1 MRDYSIRRNLSYMA
15 MAFSRPKQLID
26 AFLKETSFLYSIFPL
41 ILFTILF
48 EIAYV
53 LDYLFGTSGFFHILA
68 DILGIPDIQY
78 NLYQIFLFPIVHIVD
93 FLVFGGVI
101 YALSRLLRLY
111 KVNTIKSVFFFMF
124 IWNTIG
130 LLGFITENLA
140 AWWKLDFL
148 LYAQPIY
155 LMIYL
160 LYSMEF
166 FHKQAEI
173 TRRKSLVL
181 SVASVIVFILFRMIF
196 LG

>member
-1 MRDYSIRRNLSYMA
+1 MQDYSIRRNLSYMA

-26 AFLKETSFLYSIFPL
+26 AFLKETSFLYSVFPL

-48 EIAYV
+48 EITYI
-53 LDYLFGTSGFFHILA
+53 LDYLFGTAGFFHILA

-140 AWWKLDFL
+140 AWWKLEFL

-160 LYSMEF
+160 LYPMEF
-166 FHKQAEI
+166 IHKQAEI

-181 SVASVIVFILFRMIF
+181 SVASVIVFISFRMIF